1 MASLNFNF
9 RDKPT
14 EFEMG
19 AVGRTASR
27 AVGGGILGGLA
38 GAGLMIAGIAG
49 GPVVWGLIAIGAL
62 GGAVWGMKSSDPQKV
77 QNRPVQMN
85 HPLWGNQKVYISA
98 EQWKDIKT
106 KIGQGVNYEE
116 FNAPDLK
123 KQFET
128 PEPPAAVKPSEG

>member
-1 MASLNFNF
+1 MASLNFNY

-14 EFEMG
+14 DFEMG

-27 AVGGGILGGLA
+27 GVLGGVLGGLGG
-38 GAGLMIAGIAG
+38 GALVLAGIAG
-49 GPVVWGLIAIGAL
+49 GPIVWGGIVLGAL
-62 GGAVWGMKSSDPQKV
+62 AGAVWGMKSSDPQKV

-106 KIGQGVNYEE
+106 KIGQGVHYEE

-123 KQFET
+123 VQFEA
-128 PEPPAAVKPSEG
+128 PEPPAPVKTTDG